1 MVLRVAVAALIV
13 AIAQMS
19 SAPFAPRMFKASGH
33 LMPYRLFVPKASSQ
47 EQKLPLIVW
56 LHGASG
62 VGTDNNSQISAGWN
76 EIGSRLWARPD
87 IQDKHPAFVV
97 APQAPPDELWG
108 QPSSNKLTTFGQ
120 MVIDLVDSLAREL
133 PIDRERVYLI
143 GQSRGG
149 IGVWDLV
156 AKRPDV
162 FAAAVPVCAVG
173 NPTKIA
179 AARNVSIWVFHG
191 FKDVGM
197 PVANARDMVAAL
209 KGAGATVRY
218 TEYSDLSH
226 DIWTRVFAEPELPE
240 WLFAQRRSS
249 ADCTGD
255 CDGH

>member
-1 MVLRVAVAALIV
+1 MSVAALIV
-13 AIAQMS
+13 AIAQLS
-19 SAPFAPRMFKASGH
+19 SAPFAPRMFKASGR
-33 LMPYRLFVPKASSQ
+33 LMPYRLFIPKATSQ

-62 VGTDNNSQISAGWN
+62 VGTDNNSQISVGGN

-97 APQAPPDELWG
+97 APQSPSEEMWG
-108 QPSSNKLTTFGQ
+108 APSSSKLTAYGQ
-120 MVIDLVDSLAREL
+120 MVIDLIDALAREF
-133 PIDRERVYLI
+133 PIDRDRVYLI

-162 FAAAVPVCAVG
+162 FAAAVPVCAIG
-173 NPTKIA
+173 NPTRIA
-179 AARNVSIWVFHG
+179 AAKAVSIWVFHG

-197 PVANARDMVAAL
+197 PVANARDMVTAL
-209 KGAGATVRY
+209 KGAGATVKY

-249 ADCTGD
+249 AECTGD
-255 CDGH
+255 CARH